1 MKDQKLMAEL
11 LVLLLLLAV
20 PLTAFT
26 TTDVYYVTS
35 DDATGREHSCP
46 LHQICHNL
54 SYYISQPN
62 SYFTSDTTIVFLEG
76 EHSFDDFVNV
86 SNVHNLTLKGQGQW
100 PVAGAEETVMQ
111 STVILTCIRG
121 SGGFYF
127 ATSHNITVEGLTIVN
142 CGRFS
147 YNSIA
152 AVMYFNTVNSL
163 VFRKNSIQHM
173 TGYGSFFHNCD
184 NATITNSSY
193 YHSAMCKHGDHT
205 YGGGVGIEY
214 ETQYSNTGYTLE
226 LSHSNMTKCCN
237 YQLGGGLYLIT
248 KPEFPSV
255 KVLFSH
261 LVLSHNTAVQGGGLA
276 VDLLGDGNVTLI
288 ISNCVFFNGT
298 GLISNGGIEIN
309 VTVESEIIIQNTNL
323 VENIGPAT
331 SEIHVAI
338 FAKLAD
344 FSMLNSTIVHT
355 ETYSNYGVWI
365 QCNNWCSD
373 VKFINTKMRFAKLH
387 QMGLSVLSSGPLS
400 VQMNGCQFEGSR
412 GVPLIV
418 SVTQSQT
425 IIKNCKFSNN
435 TGGLSVIK
443 MLCNGINQC
452 STVIY
457 SSIIADNKMTGI
469 TLIETRS
476 EFIGRNV
483 IQNNRNTE
491 GAGIILSYNSY
502 IQVEGQLYLYDNVV
516 DQHGGAILV
525 LQSILSTPIPYAI
538 PLCSLYFNDNSS
550 SVTFSGNKALKGGSD
565 MYGATLMGCGNN
577 FHGRLVPTPQ

>member
-1 MKDQKLMAEL
+1 M
-11 LVLLLLLAV
+11 
-20 PLTAFT
+20 
-26 TTDVYYVTS
+26 
-35 DDATGREHSCP
+35 
-46 LHQICHNL
+46 
-54 SYYISQPN
+54 
-62 SYFTSDTTIVFLEG
+62 
-76 EHSFDDFVNV
+76 
-86 SNVHNLTLKGQGQW
+86 
-100 PVAGAEETVMQ
+100 
-111 STVILTCIRG
+111 
-121 SGGFYF
+121 
-127 ATSHNITVEGLTIVN
+127 VN

-237 YQLGGGLYLIT
+237 YKLGGGLYLIT

-373 VKFINTKMRFAKLH
+373 VKFTNNKMRFAKLH
-387 QMGLSVLSSGPLS
+387 QMGLSVLSSGPLL

-412 GVPLIV
+412 GVPFD
-418 SVTQSQT
+418 S
-425 IIKNCKFSNN
+425 F
-435 TGGLSVIK
+435 
-443 MLCNGINQC
+443 CN
-452 STVIY
+452 
-457 SSIIADNKMTGI
+457 SIANYHQK
-469 TLIETRS
+469 L
-476 EFIGRNV
+476 
-483 IQNNRNTE
+483 Q
-491 GAGIILSYNSY
+491 ILK
-502 IQVEGQLYLYDNVV
+502 
-516 DQHGGAILV
+516 QHGWSLSHKNAMQWD
-525 LQSILSTPIPYAI
+525 QSM
-538 PLCSLYFNDNSS
+538 LYCDIFFHYSRQQNDWNHS
-550 SVTFSGNKALKGGSD
+550 
-565 MYGATLMGCGNN
+565 Y
-577 FHGRLVPTPQ
+577 